1 MARGKG
7 REGSGGFVLSSGA
20 AKTASRNASFF
31 APDQAGIS
39 TSSGRRRETECVC
52 EREREREGGGRR
64 GRERVTVSRRFAPPT
79 LSLSRLGVVV
89 MFRVLVIAQSAL
101 LGVIAGAGRRPFKRR
116 SALYDRFLR
125 GGRVSRSGR
134 STKLRFL
141 LARISEPIRSSAV
154 RPERK
159 RRAARARGGNPAGEA
174 AFLFS

>member
-52 EREREREGGGRR
+52 VRERERERGRR